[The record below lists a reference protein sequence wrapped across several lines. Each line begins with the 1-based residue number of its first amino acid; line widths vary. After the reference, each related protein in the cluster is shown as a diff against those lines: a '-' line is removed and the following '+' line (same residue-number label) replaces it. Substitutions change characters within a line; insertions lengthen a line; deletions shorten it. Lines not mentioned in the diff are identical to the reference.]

1 LQSIPDAQNEDNAT
15 QRSKAWSPAS
25 FIKSTKI
32 PLVIF
37 GNAMFGHNNST
48 HFKGK
53 QHGIVDKIWK
63 ELKRRERAGELI
75 AITIDE
81 YLSSQVSIGIWNM
94 KHHMAIVLMAY
105 LF

>member
-1 LQSIPDAQNEDNAT
+1 VTITARTS
-15 QRSKAWSPAS
+15 
-25 FIKSTKI
+25 
-32 PLVIF
+32 
-37 GNAMFGHNNST
+37 
-48 HFKGK
+48 KGK
-53 QHGIVDKIWK
+53 QHGIVDKIWR